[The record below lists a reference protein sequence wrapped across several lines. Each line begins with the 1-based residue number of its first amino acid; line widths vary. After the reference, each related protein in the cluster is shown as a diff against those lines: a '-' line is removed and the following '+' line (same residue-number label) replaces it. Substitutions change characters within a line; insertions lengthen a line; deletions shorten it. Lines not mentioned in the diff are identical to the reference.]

1 MVWIF
6 PRVQKK
12 MLQIYRSFLRWL
24 FWGLSL
30 KLKQLKNKYF
40 AMST

>member
-1 MVWIF
+1 MFWVF
-6 PRVQKK
+6 PRIKKK
-12 MLQIYRSFLRWL
+12 MLLTYRSLLRWL

-30 KLKQLKNKYF
+30 KLKQLKNRYF